1 MNTESM
7 RVIPGFQFASDNTAG
22 ICPEA
27 WAALSDANHGYAPS
41 YGADR
46 WTERACELIRKL
58 FDRSSAQVFFVFNG
72 TASNALSLAHLARGY
87 HGIVCHEAAHVQSDE
102 CGAPEFFAGGAK
114 LIALPG
120 AGAKLSV
127 DALRQL
133 LATRDDLHFPR
144 PRALT
149 LSQSTEWGTFYRP
162 QEIAALTDVA
172 HRHDMLVHMDGARFA
187 NAVAASRNATP
198 ADLSWRSG
206 VDVLSLGGTK
216 NGLNTTEAV
225 VFFDETLAHEF
236 EYRCKQGGQ
245 LASKMRFQTCQ
256 WQAVLESGA
265 WLRHAAHANAMA
277 QRLGAAVSTV
287 PGVKLARPVE
297 VNAVFVEMSEAL
309 VRRLDDA
316 GWHFHS
322 MTGAGYRLM
331 CCWATTEADIDA
343 FVRDLIKLSLES
355 ASVS

>member
-7 RVIPGFQFASDNTAG
+7 RVTPGFQFASDNTAA

-27 WAALSDANHGYAPS
+27 WAALSEANHGYAPS

-46 WTERACELIRKL
+46 WTERACDLIRKL
-58 FDRSSAQVFFVFNG
+58 FERPDAQVFFVFNG
-72 TASNALSLAHLARGY
+72 TASNALSLAHLARSY

-114 LIALPG
+114 LVTLPG
-120 AGAKLSV
+120 AGAKLSA
-127 DALRQL
+127 DSLQQL
-133 LATRDDLHFPR
+133 IATRDDLHFPK

-162 QEIAALTDVA
+162 QEIVALAEVA
-172 HRHDMLVHMDGARFA
+172 HRHGLLVHMDGARFA
-187 NAVAASRNATP
+187 NVVAASDNATP
-198 ADLSWRSG
+198 ASLSWRSG

-225 VFFDETLAHEF
+225 VFFDEPLAREF

-245 LASKMRFQTCQ
+245 LSSKMRFQTCQ

-265 WLRHAAHANAMA
+265 WLRHASHANAMA
-277 QRLGAAVSTV
+277 RRLGAAVSTI
-287 PGVKLARPVE
+287 PAVKLARPVE
-297 VNAVFVEMSEAL
+297 VNAVFLEMSDAL
-309 VRRLDDA
+309 AKRLDGA
-316 GWHFHS
+316 GWHFHYL
-322 MTGAGYRLM
+322 TGAGHRFM
-331 CCWATTEADIDA
+331 CSWATTEGDIDA
-343 FVRDLIKLSLES
+343 LVRDLRSQTS
-355 ASVS
+355 